1 MSHTKANILVV
12 DDDEGGRYLKA
23 HVLRKHGFRVTEAA
37 TGMAAIEQCCA
48 SAPDLVLLDVM
59 LPDVNGIEVS
69 RRIKTTHPGIAVLQT
84 SAAITDS
91 HDRAAALDG
100 GADGFLVE
108 PIEPEELLATAQA
121 LLRMR
126 GAEQALRRMNESLE
140 LLVAERTRELT
151 DANRQLEIESAE
163 RRKAEEVLWHAQ
175 KLDAVGQLTGGIAHD
190 FNNLLAVIVG
200 SIEMIQAAFEGG
212 GDLPRA
218 KILRLLKASE
228 TATGRATKLTQQL
241 LAFAR
246 RSTFTLDIVSL
257 DEVLVACEPFL
268 RRALGEDNVLD
279 LNFGP
284 DLWSTRI
291 DTSQF
296 EAAILNLVVNA
307 RDAMPLGGKLEIAT
321 GNVTIDATEARRSP
335 DLTPGCYVLVRI
347 TDTGTGMDPDVAA
360 RAFEPFFTTKEVGK
374 GTGLGLSQVYG
385 FIKQSGGHVMI
396 DTAPG
401 AGTTFRLYVPRCDA
415 TPRIER
421 WRRPRAEGD
430 AGRTRDDTGRG
441 GQRRGAGTRGDHHQ
455 RPRLSRADRTGWAI
469 GARHRARRRTDRSAV
484 QRCRDAGRHQ
494 RVRTDQR
501 GTGDSRRTE
510 GAGDIGLRQRA
521 PPRHQSPRC
530 AAAAQTVPARRSR
543 AMHSDGAG
551 PRLRLALG
559 GHRPA

>member
-1 MSHTKANILVV
+1 MSHAKANILVV

-23 HVLRKHGFRVTEAA
+23 HVLRKQGFHVTEAA

-69 RRIKTTHPGIAVLQT
+69 RRIKATHPGIAVLQT
-84 SAAITDS
+84 SAAITGS

-108 PIEPEELLATAQA
+108 PIEPEELLATTQA
-121 LLRMR
+121 LLRLR

-175 KLDAVGQLTGGIAHD
+175 KMDAVGQLTGGIAHD

-212 GDLPRA
+212 GELPRA

-268 RRALGEDNVLD
+268 RRALGEANVLD
-279 LNFGP
+279 LNFDP

-307 RDAMPLGGKLEIAT
+307 RDAMPLGGMLKIAT
-321 GNVTIDATEARRSP
+321 GNITIDATEARRSP
-335 DLTPGCYVLVRI
+335 GLTPGCYVLVRI
-347 TDTGTGMDPDVAA
+347 TDNGTGMDPDVAA
-360 RAFEPFFTTKEVGK
+360 HAFEPFFTTKEVGK

-385 FIKQSGGHVMI
+385 FIKQSGGHVTI

-415 TPRIER
+415 TARAGEGDGNGR
-421 WRRPRAEGD
+421 EPRATPVGHETILVVEDNAEVLELAVTTISDLGYHVLTAPDGPSALDIVRGD
-430 AGRTRDDTGRG
+430 EPIDLLFSDVVMPGGINGFELISEARAIRG
-441 GQRRGAGTRGDHHQ
+441 GLRALVTSGYANVHRPGTNRPDVPLLLKPYRRGDLAQCIRMALD
-455 RPRLSRADRTGWAI
+455 RA
-469 GARHRARRRTDRSAV
+469 
-484 QRCRDAGRHQ
+484 
-494 RVRTDQR
+494 
-501 GTGDSRRTE
+501 
-510 GAGDIGLRQRA
+510 
-521 PPRHQSPRC
+521 
-530 AAAAQTVPARRSR
+530 
-543 AMHSDGAG
+543 
-551 PRLRLALG
+551 
-559 GHRPA
+559 